1 MTAPAPNRRLRLDLP
16 RWAIG
21 YAVATVLVATTWY
34 VARADTMGLER
45 TGWPWFVVSER
56 PHEAIVAF
64 TLTLVLFGVIPVA
77 LARPVFDRSPWEL
90 GLGLGDSWLWL
101 KLLALGVPVG
111 ILAGYIAHRSP
122 GIEAVYPLGGRL
134 VADPTAF
141 AVHAGGY
148 LLYYLG
154 FEYLFRGFLLFGTKD
169 EIGPAAANLLQA
181 CLATAFH
188 FGKPGLEM
196 AAVFPASL
204 VFGWLALAT
213 ESIWCPLGIHWV
225 VGVAVDYFLVFG
237 R

>member
-1 MTAPAPNRRLRLDLP
+1 MTAPAPNHRLHLDLP
-16 RWAIG
+16 RWALG
-21 YAVATVLVATTWY
+21 YAVATVLVATAWY
-34 VARADTMGLER
+34 LARADVMGLQR
-45 TGWPWFVVSER
+45 AAQPWFVVTER
-56 PHEAIVAF
+56 PREAIVAF
-64 TLTLVLFGVIPVA
+64 TLTLILFGVIPVA
-77 LARPVFDRSPWEL
+77 LARPVLDRSPWDL
-90 GLGLGDSWLWL
+90 GLGRGNYRLWL

-134 VADPTAF
+134 VADPAAF

-225 VGVAVDYFLVFG
+225 VGAAVDYFLVFG